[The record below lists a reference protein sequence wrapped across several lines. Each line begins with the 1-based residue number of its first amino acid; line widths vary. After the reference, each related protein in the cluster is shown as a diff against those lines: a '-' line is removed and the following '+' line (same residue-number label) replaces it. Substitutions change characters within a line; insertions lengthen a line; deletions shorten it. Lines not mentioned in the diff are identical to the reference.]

1 MAPPNDN
8 RKGTPMINLVDFIL
22 DLFRN
27 PVEAQRFIDDPGQ
40 ALDDAGLT
48 NVSAAQINAVTATTA
63 PSLAL
68 SNDDPLGVL
77 QRAVADHHNILTD
90 IAPQRVSAPETKT
103 DLLSADTRALSPHGS
118 TDTGVDLA
126 SQNVQGDVPDLGSPD
141 LSNDGTVGTLAELGD
156 PVSDGGLPDLS
167 DDGTVNDGVGLADH
181 GTIGVGEEFPAG
193 DLHFSTPEDSADIW
207 SESSV
212 DDNLADQT
220 LDTSIDV
227 GNDVGIL

>member
-1 MAPPNDN
+1 M
-8 RKGTPMINLVDFIL
+8 TNLLDFIL

-27 PVEAQRFIDDPGQ
+27 PVEAQRFIDDPSQ

-63 PSLAL
+63 PSLTL

-90 IAPQRVSAPETKT
+90 VAPQRVSAPETKT
-103 DLLSADTRALSPHGS
+103 DLLSADTHALSPDGS

-126 SQNVQGDVPDLGSPD
+126 SQNVHGIPAPDLANLPN
-141 LSNDGTVGTLAELGD
+141 LSDDGTVGTLADLAD
-156 PVSDGGLPDLS
+156 PVTDGNPPDLS
-167 DDGTVNDGVGLADH
+167 DDRTIDDGTVDDH
-181 GTIGVGEEFPAG
+181 AGPDDPGTVGVGEEFTAG
-193 DLHFSTPEDSADIW
+193 DLDFSTPEDSGDIW
-207 SESSV
+207 TESSHT
-212 DDNLADQT
+212 DDLADQS

-227 GNDVGIL
+227 GDDVGTV

>member
-1 MAPPNDN
+1 M
-8 RKGTPMINLVDFIL
+8 TNLLDFIL

-27 PVEAQRFIDDPGQ
+27 PVEAQRFIDDPSQ

-90 IAPQRVSAPETKT
+90 VAPQRVSAPETKT
-103 DLLSADTRALSPHGS
+103 DLLSADTQALSPDGS
-118 TDTGVDLA
+118 TDTGVDLT
-126 SQNVQGDVPDLGSPD
+126 SQNVHGIPAPDLG
-141 LSNDGTVGTLAELGD
+141 N
-156 PVSDGGLPDLS
+156 LPDLS
-167 DDGTVNDGVGLADH
+167 DDGTVNDPVGLDDP
-181 GTIGVGEEFPAG
+181 GTGGFGEELTAG
-193 DLHFSTPEDSADIW
+193 DLDFSTPEDSADVW
-207 SESSV
+207 TESSV
-212 DDNLADQT
+212 NDNLADQS

-227 GNDVGIL
+227 GDDVGIV